1 MQIPILSGI
10 YTDSKADYRIAY
22 PRNMKP
28 VVKETGISTGYL
40 RPVDGIVETGVG
52 PGRSRG
58 AINWNGEH
66 YRVMGSKLCRVE
78 QNGTVV
84 ELGDVGDDGKQV
96 TLTYS
101 FERLAIASNGNL
113 FYLTD
118 NVLAQ
123 VTDSD
128 LGVAVDVVWIDG
140 YFMTTDGEFLVVTEL
155 GDPFAVNPLKYGS
168 SEIDP
173 DPVVALVK
181 QRNEIYAV
189 NRYTIEVFD
198 NLGGANF
205 PFGRIEGAQVQR
217 GAFGTHCAI
226 AYESGIA
233 FLGSGVGESPGVFI
247 AGRGSSQKVST
258 REVDDTLAEYT
269 EAQLSDAVL
278 EVVNDR
284 SNALLWVRLPDQT
297 LVFDLTTTSG
307 VGRPVWYVMTSGE
320 DQPYRGIDVIWCYDN
335 WQVGDLQTFA
345 VGITDDTISTHFG
358 SVVEWEVS
366 TAIVYGEGRGAI
378 FHSLELVGLPGRV
391 AFGEDAYISTSYST
405 DGRTWSQERPLFIGQ
420 RGDRGRRLMWRR
432 QGNMRNYRIQRFR
445 GDSRAYLA
453 IARLEAQIEGLGA

>member
-1 MQIPILSGI
+1 MQIPIISGI

-22 PRNMKP
+22 PKNMKP
-28 VVKETGISTGYL
+28 VIKETGISAGYL
-40 RPVDGIVETGVG
+40 RPVDGLRELGQG

-78 QNGTVV
+78 RNGTVV
-84 ELGDVGDDGKQV
+84 ELGDVGDDGEQV

-101 FERLAIASNGNL
+101 FERLAVASNGNL
-113 FYLTD
+113 FYLTN
-118 NVLAQ
+118 NVLEQ
-123 VTDSD
+123 VTDVNLGNVLD
-128 LGVAVDVVWIDG
+128 LVWIDG
-140 YFMTTDGEFLVVTEL
+140 YFMTTDGEFLIVTEL
-155 GDPFAVNPLKYGS
+155 NDPFTVSPLDYTS

-226 AYESGIA
+226 AYENGIA
-233 FLGSGVGESPGVFI
+233 FLGSGIGESPGVFI
-247 AGRGSSQKVST
+247 AGNGSSQKIST
-258 REVDDTLAEYT
+258 REIDDTLAEYT
-269 EAQLSDAVL
+269 EAQLSKVVL

-284 SNALLWVRLPDQT
+284 SNALLWIRLPNQT
-297 LVFDLTTTSG
+297 LVFDVTSSG
-307 VGRPVWYVMTSGE
+307 TAGKPVWYVMTSGE
-320 DQPYRGIDVIWCYDN
+320 GKPYRGIDVIWCHDN
-335 WQVGDLQTFA
+335 WQVGDLESFA
-345 VGITDDTISTHFG
+345 VGVTDDTISTHFG
-358 SVVEWEVS
+358 TTVEWEFS
-366 TAIVYGEGRGAI
+366 TMIIYGEGFGAV

-391 AFGEDAYISTSYST
+391 AFEEDAYITTSYT
-405 DGRTWSQERPLFIGQ
+405 LDGRTWSQERPLYIGQ
-420 RGDRGRRLMWRR
+420 RGDRNRRLVWRR
-432 QGNMRNYRIQRFR
+432 QGKMRNYRIQRFR
-445 GDSRAYLA
+445 GDSKAYLA
-453 IARLEAQIEGLGA
+453 IARLEAQVEGLSA